1 MSIEGFSVPSPQ
13 SRSFVRLGGGTA
25 LKGGLVKFC
34 RATKGD
40 TPLETP
46 AKKGMP
52 YRMYGDLHV
61 RCFGRF
67 AETRRP
73 KSAKRTLGVPAS
85 YGAAT
90 NLSDCVPIS
99 SAPAL
104 YASTWSAGTFMVPA
118 VSLSQEKKA
127 SSKGFLPP

>member
-1 MSIEGFSVPSPQ
+1 MSIEGFSGAAPR

-52 YRMYGDLHV
+52 YRMYGAYPLAMARQQTCLAVCPYH
-61 RCFGRF
+61 
-67 AETRRP
+67 RRRLDMP
-73 KSAKRTLGVPAS
+73 KAAPPEPLCCLQSAYRR
-85 YGAAT
+85 
-90 NLSDCVPIS
+90 
-99 SAPAL
+99 
-104 YASTWSAGTFMVPA
+104 
-118 VSLSQEKKA
+118 
-127 SSKGFLPP
+127 KGKHP

>member
-1 MSIEGFSVPSPQ
+1 MSIEGFSGTAPR

-52 YRMYGDLHV
+52 YRMYGAYPQPMV
-61 RCFGRF
+61 RQQTCLAVCPYQRHCPCRF
-67 AETRRP
+67 APGPPELLWCLRSAYRR
-73 KSAKRTLGVPAS
+73 KR
-85 YGAAT
+85 
-90 NLSDCVPIS
+90 
-99 SAPAL
+99 
-104 YASTWSAGTFMVPA
+104 
-118 VSLSQEKKA
+118 K
-127 SSKGFLPP
+127 PPQSRPHRRNYILA

>member
-1 MSIEGFSVPSPQ
+1 MSIEGFSGAAPR

-52 YRMYGDLHV
+52 YRMYGAYPLAMV
-61 RCFGRF
+61 RQQTNLPVHPYQRHCPCRF
-67 AETRRP
+67 APGQPEP
-73 KSAKRTLGVPAS
+73 LCCLQSAYCR
-85 YGAAT
+85 
-90 NLSDCVPIS
+90 
-99 SAPAL
+99 
-104 YASTWSAGTFMVPA
+104 
-118 VSLSQEKKA
+118 
-127 SSKGFLPP
+127 KGKPP

>member
-1 MSIEGFSVPSPQ
+1 MSIEGFSGAAPR

-46 AKKGMP
+46 AKKGMQ

-73 KSAKRTLGVPAS
+73 KSAKRTLGLPAS

-90 NLSDCVPIS
+90 NQFACAPIS
-99 SAPAL
+99 KAL
-104 YASTWSAGTFMVPA
+104 
-118 VSLSQEKKA
+118 SL
-127 SSKGFLPP
+127 

>member
-1 MSIEGFSVPSPQ
+1 MSIEGFSGAAPR

-46 AKKGMP
+46 AKKGTP
-52 YRMYGDLHV
+52 HRTCGGLHV

-73 KSAKRTLGVPAS
+73 KSAKRTLGLPAS

-90 NLSDCVPIS
+90 NLSGCVPIS

-118 VSLSQEKKA
+118 VSLLQEKKA
-127 SSKGFLPP
+127 SLKSLLPP